1 MTELQIQHIP
11 IDNLIAYARNPR
23 KNDAVVDKM
32 CASIKE
38 FGFRI
43 PVIAKSDGSVVDGH
57 LRLKAA
63 KKLGLQLIPV
73 ILADDLSDA
82 QIKAFRL
89 LANQSANWADWDDD
103 LLKLELEDLQAL
115 NFDLELT
122 GFDFDE
128 IQKLLDATDIDLEEP
143 AEADAV
149 DPADNTPVISKPGDL
164 WILGE
169 HRLYCGDSTLIDSY
183 KIVLEDEQA
192 DITVCDPPYNVN
204 YGASIKDTLRNK
216 SRENKHK
223 ILNDN
228 LGEGFESFL
237 VDVCSNII
245 MNTNGAIYMCMAASE
260 LAVLQKVFK
269 QAGGHW
275 STFLIWAKNH
285 FSLGRADYQRQYE
298 PILYGWR
305 EGADRR
311 WCGARDQGDVWFI
324 DKPSANNLHPT
335 MKPVALMER
344 AITNSSKPGDIVLD
358 PFGGSGTTLMAAEHS
373 KRRCRMIELDPKYID
388 TIIRRWQSY
397 TKRQAVHAKTSQ
409 TFDELCA
416 CHIEM

>member
-63 KKLGLQLIPV
+63 KKLGLKLIPV
-73 ILADDLSDA
+73 ILADDLTPA

-128 IQKLLDATDIDLEEP
+128 IQKLLDGTDVDLDEP
-143 AEADAV
+143 NEADAA
-149 DPADNTPVISKPGDL
+149 DPDDPDDNTPIISKPGDL
-164 WILGE
+164 WILGD

-183 KIVLEDEQA
+183 KIVLEGEQA

-237 VDVCSNII
+237 YDVCSNII
-245 MNTNGAIYMCMAASE
+245 MNTKGAIYMCMAASE

-305 EGADRR
+305 EGADRH

-388 TIIRRWQSY
+388 TIIRRFQAH
-397 TKRQAVHAKTSQ
+397 TKTKAIHAITQK
-409 TFDELCA
+409 TFDELCT
-416 CHIEM
+416 

>member
-43 PVIAKSDGSVVDGH
+43 PVIAKSDGSVVDGY
-57 LRLKAA
+57 LPLKAA

-89 LANQSANWADWDDD
+89 LANQSANWADWDND
-103 LLKLELEDLQAL
+103 LLKLELEDLQEL

-143 AEADAV
+143 AEADSV

-164 WILGE
+164 WILGD

-183 KIVLEDEQA
+183 KIVLDGEQA

-237 VDVCSNII
+237 YDVCSNII
-245 MNTNGAIYMCMAASE
+245 MNTKGAIYICMAASE

-298 PILYGWR
+298 PILYGWP
-305 EGADRR
+305 EGAERH

-324 DKPSANNLHPT
+324 DKPNANDLHPT

-344 AITNSSKPGDIVLD
+344 AITNSSKVGDIVLD
-358 PFGGSGTTLMAAEHS
+358 PFGGSGTTLIAAERS

-388 TIIRRWQSY
+388 TIIRRFQTQ
-397 TKRQAVHAKTSQ
+397 TKSKAIHASTQK
-409 TFDELCA
+409 TFDELCT
-416 CHIEM
+416 

>member
-1 MTELQIQHIP
+1 MTELQIDHIP
-11 IDNLIAYARNPR
+11 IDNLIEYARNPR

-103 LLKLELEDLQAL
+103 LLKLELEDLQEL

-143 AEADAV
+143 AEADSV

-164 WILGE
+164 WILGD
-169 HRLYCGDSTLIDSY
+169 HRLYCGDSTLIDAY
-183 KIVLEDEQA
+183 KIVLDGEQA

-228 LGEGFESFL
+228 LGAGFESFL
-237 VDVCSNII
+237 YDVCSNII
-245 MNTNGAIYMCMAASE
+245 MNTKGAIYMCMAASE

-305 EGADRR
+305 EGANRH

-344 AITNSSKPGDIVLD
+344 AITNSSKVGDIVLD
-358 PFGGSGTTLMAAEHS
+358 PFGGSGTTLMAAERTN
-373 KRRCRMIELDPKYID
+373 RRCRMIELDPKYID
-388 TIIRRWQSY
+388 TIIRRFQTQ
-397 TKRQAVHAKTSQ
+397 TKSKAIHAATQK
-409 TFDELCA
+409 TFDELCT
-416 CHIEM
+416 